1 MLTFG
6 KSLSVLIAV
15 SALYACGYKS
25 PNSEEFPHKHIQ
37 QLTPNISGIEFTWFK
52 TSDDMNRK
60 AINENFIVYNCPES
74 HVKQNPVKNF
84 KICTYDLNHDQ
95 QIQPHFIAAQTNQLI
110 DQIVTLNH
118 NHFLITIKT
127 FQSGVNDPMQAY
139 LFNAQ
144 TQNSTAMT
152 SFSYTAF
159 AQTILEQMVQEKT
172 YQKKV
177 LEYGTTVYFDPQ
189 YISAKA
195 AAEAQKEHKQQQQS
209 VIENF
214 KDIFRDKP
222 EQPKR
227 DFSPDDYLAQPA
239 EPFNLKLIQQLKL
252 YLQQHQAECYL
263 ILDHET
269 QLLKTPQ
276 SYLYSRDFSKFL
288 PQLEDEIRLPEC
300 KKPVELSTVNAK
312 YLKYQSIDDVQGS
325 GNHYIFWFTP
335 IGYDVFEIKQHG
347 QNKQFKLPIDTA
359 WIYQIRNK
367 LIISVDQTYYI
378 IPLSE

>member
-1 MLTFG
+1 M
-6 KSLSVLIAV
+6 A
-15 SALYACGYKS
+15 
-25 PNSEEFPHKHIQ
+25 
-37 QLTPNISGIEFTWFK
+37 
-52 TSDDMNRK
+52 R
-60 AINENFIVYNCPES
+60 
-74 HVKQNPVKNF
+74 
-84 KICTYDLNHDQ
+84 
-95 QIQPHFIAAQTNQLI
+95 
-110 DQIVTLNH
+110 
-118 NHFLITIKT
+118 
-127 FQSGVNDPMQAY
+127 
-139 LFNAQ
+139 
-144 TQNSTAMT
+144 
-152 SFSYTAF
+152 
-159 AQTILEQMVQEKT
+159 
-172 YQKKV
+172 
-177 LEYGTTVYFDPQ
+177 
-189 YISAKA
+189 
-195 AAEAQKEHKQQQQS
+195 
-209 VIENF
+209 
-214 KDIFRDKP
+214 R
-222 EQPKR
+222 
-227 DFSPDDYLAQPA
+227 
-239 EPFNLKLIQQLKL
+239 L

-300 KKPVELSTVNAK
+300 KKPVELSTVNTK

>member
-37 QLTPNISGIEFTWFK
+37 QLTPNISGIELKWFK
-52 TSDDMNRK
+52 TSDDINRK
-60 AINENFIVYNCPES
+60 AINENFIIYSCPES
-74 HVKQNPVKNF
+74 DVKQKPVKNF

-95 QIQPHFIAAQTNQLI
+95 QIQPHFITAQTNQFI
-110 DQIVTLNH
+110 DQMFALNH

-127 FQSGVNDPMQAY
+127 FQSGLNDPMQAY

-144 TQNSTAMT
+144 TQNLTAMT

-159 AQTILEQMVQEKT
+159 SQTILEKMVQEKT

-189 YISAKA
+189 YISAKE
-195 AAEAQKEHKQQQQS
+195 AAEAQEELKQQQQS

-214 KDIFRDKP
+214 KDIFRDRP
-222 EQPKR
+222 EEPKR
-227 DFSPDDYLAQPA
+227 DFSPDDNRVQPA

-252 YLQQHQAECYL
+252 YLQEYQAECYL
-263 ILDHET
+263 MVDPET

-276 SYLYSRDFSKFL
+276 SYIYSHDFSQFL
-288 PQLEDEIRLPEC
+288 PQLKNEIGLSEC
-300 KKPVELSTVNAK
+300 KKPAESSPVNAK
-312 YLKYQSIDDVQGS
+312 YLKYQSIDDVKGS
-325 GNHYIFWFTP
+325 GNHYVFWFTP

-347 QNKQFKLPIDTA
+347 QNKQFKLPIDSA
-359 WIYQIRNK
+359 WIYQSRNK
-367 LIISVDQTYYI
+367 LIISTDQTYYI
-378 IPLSE
+378 IPLY

>member
-6 KSLSVLIAV
+6 KSLSVLIAI

-37 QLTPNISGIEFTWFK
+37 RLTPNISEIELKWFK

-60 AINENFIVYNCPES
+60 AINENFIVYSCPES
-74 HVKQNPVKNF
+74 DLKQKPVKKF
-84 KICTYDLNHDQ
+84 RICTYDLNHDQ
-95 QIQPHFIAAQTNQLI
+95 QIKPHFIAAQTNQFI
-110 DQIVTLNH
+110 DQIFALNH

-127 FQSGVNDPMQAY
+127 FQSGLKDQMQAY

-144 TQNSTAMT
+144 TQNLTAMT

-159 AQTILEQMVQEKT
+159 SQTILEQMVKEKT

-195 AAEAQKEHKQQQQS
+195 AAEAQKELKQQQQS

-222 EQPKR
+222 EEPKR
-227 DFSPDDYLAQPA
+227 DFSPDDYRVQPA

-252 YLQQHQAECYL
+252 YLQQYQAECYL
-263 ILDHET
+263 MVDPET

-276 SYLYSRDFSKFL
+276 SYIYSRDFSQFL
-288 PQLEDEIRLPEC
+288 PQLENEIGLPEC
-300 KKPVELSTVNAK
+300 KKTAESSPVNAK
-312 YLKYQSIDDVQGS
+312 YLKYQSIDDVKGS
-325 GNHYIFWFTP
+325 GNHYVFWFTP

-347 QNKQFKLPIDTA
+347 QNKQFKLPIDSA
-359 WIYQIRNK
+359 WIYQSRNK
-367 LIISVDQTYYI
+367 LIISTDQTYYI
-378 IPLSE
+378 IPLY

>member
-6 KSLSVLIAV
+6 KSLTVLIAV

-37 QLTPNISGIEFTWFK
+37 QLTQNISGIELKWFN
-52 TSDDMNRK
+52 TSDDINRK
-60 AINENFIVYNCPES
+60 AINENFIIYSCPES
-74 HVKQNPVKNF
+74 DVKQKPVKNF

-95 QIQPHFIAAQTNQLI
+95 QIQPHSIAAQTNQFI
-110 DQIVTLNH
+110 DQMFALNH
-118 NHFLITIKT
+118 SHFLITIKT

-144 TQNSTAMT
+144 TQNLTALT

-159 AQTILEQMVQEKT
+159 SQTILEQMVQEKT

-189 YISAKA
+189 YISAKE
-195 AAEAQKEHKQQQQS
+195 AAEAQEELKQQQQS

-214 KDIFRDKP
+214 KDIFRDRP
-222 EQPKR
+222 EEPKR
-227 DFSPDDYLAQPA
+227 DFSPDDYRVQPA

-252 YLQQHQAECYL
+252 YLQQYQAECYL
-263 ILDHET
+263 MVDPET

-276 SYLYSRDFSKFL
+276 SYIYGHDFSQFL
-288 PQLEDEIRLPEC
+288 PQLEKELGLSEC
-300 KKPVELSTVNAK
+300 KKPAESSPVNAK
-312 YLKYQSIDDVQGS
+312 YLKYQSIDDVKGS
-325 GNHYIFWFTP
+325 GNHYVFWFTP

-347 QNKQFKLPIDTA
+347 QNKQFKLPIDSA
-359 WIYQIRNK
+359 WIYQSRNK
-367 LIISVDQTYYI
+367 LIIIYGQTYFV
-378 IPLSE
+378 IPLS

>member
-6 KSLSVLIAV
+6 KSLTVLIAV

-25 PNSEEFPHKHIQ
+25 PNSEEFPNKHIQ
-37 QLTPNISGIEFTWFK
+37 QLTPNISGIELKWFK
-52 TSDDMNRK
+52 TSDDINRK
-60 AINENFIVYNCPES
+60 AINENFIIYSCPES
-74 HVKQNPVKNF
+74 DVKQKPVKNF

-95 QIQPHFIAAQTNQLI
+95 QIQPHSIAAKTNQFI
-110 DQIVTLNH
+110 DQMFALNH
-118 NHFLITIKT
+118 SHFLITIKT

-144 TQNSTAMT
+144 TQNLTALT

-159 AQTILEQMVQEKT
+159 SQTILEQMVQEKT

-189 YISAKA
+189 YISAKE
-195 AAEAQKEHKQQQQS
+195 AAEAQEELKQQQQS

-214 KDIFRDKP
+214 KDIFRDRP
-222 EQPKR
+222 EEPKR
-227 DFSPDDYLAQPA
+227 DFSPDDYRVQPA

-252 YLQQHQAECYL
+252 YLQQYQAECYL
-263 ILDHET
+263 MVDPET

-276 SYLYSRDFSKFL
+276 SYIYGHDFSQFL
-288 PQLEDEIRLPEC
+288 PQLENEIGLSEC
-300 KKPVELSTVNAK
+300 KKPAESSPVNAK
-312 YLKYQSIDDVQGS
+312 YLKYQSIDDVKGS
-325 GNHYIFWFTP
+325 GNHYVFWFTP

-347 QNKQFKLPIDTA
+347 QNKQFKLPIDSA
-359 WIYQIRNK
+359 WIYQSRNK
-367 LIISVDQTYYI
+367 LIISTDQTYYI
-378 IPLSE
+378 IPLY

>member
-6 KSLSVLIAV
+6 KSLTVLIAV

-37 QLTPNISGIEFTWFK
+37 QLTPNISGIELKWFK
-52 TSDDMNRK
+52 TSDDINRK
-60 AINENFIVYNCPES
+60 AINENFIIYSCPES
-74 HVKQNPVKNF
+74 DVKQKPVKNF

-95 QIQPHFIAAQTNQLI
+95 QIQPHSIAAQTNQFI
-110 DQIVTLNH
+110 DQMFALNH

-144 TQNSTAMT
+144 TQNLTAMT

-159 AQTILEQMVQEKT
+159 SQTILEKMVQEKT

-189 YISAKA
+189 YISAKE
-195 AAEAQKEHKQQQQS
+195 AAEAQEELKQQQQS

-214 KDIFRDKP
+214 KDIFRDRP
-222 EQPKR
+222 EEPKR
-227 DFSPDDYLAQPA
+227 DFSPDDYRVQPA
-239 EPFNLKLIQQLKL
+239 EPFNLNLIQQLKL
-252 YLQQHQAECYL
+252 YLQEYQAECYL
-263 ILDHET
+263 MVDPET

-276 SYLYSRDFSKFL
+276 SYIYSHDFSQFL
-288 PQLEDEIRLPEC
+288 PQLKNEIGLSEC
-300 KKPVELSTVNAK
+300 KKPAESSPVNAK
-312 YLKYQSIDDVQGS
+312 YLKYQSIDDVKGS
-325 GNHYIFWFTP
+325 GNHYVFWFTP

-347 QNKQFKLPIDTA
+347 QNKQFKLPIDSA
-359 WIYQIRNK
+359 WIYQSRNK
-367 LIISVDQTYYI
+367 LIISTDQTYYI
-378 IPLSE
+378 IPLY

>member
-37 QLTPNISGIEFTWFK
+37 QLTPNISGIELKWFK
-52 TSDDMNRK
+52 TSDDINRK
-60 AINENFIVYNCPES
+60 AINENFIIYSCPES
-74 HVKQNPVKNF
+74 DVKQKPVKNF

-95 QIQPHFIAAQTNQLI
+95 QIQPHFITAQTNQFI
-110 DQIVTLNH
+110 DQMFALNH

-127 FQSGVNDPMQAY
+127 FQSGLNDPMQAY

-144 TQNSTAMT
+144 TQNLTAMT

-159 AQTILEQMVQEKT
+159 SQTILEKMVQEKT

-189 YISAKA
+189 YISAKE
-195 AAEAQKEHKQQQQS
+195 AAEAQEELKQQQQS

-214 KDIFRDKP
+214 KDIFRDRP
-222 EQPKR
+222 EEPKR
-227 DFSPDDYLAQPA
+227 DFSPDDYRVQPA

-252 YLQQHQAECYL
+252 YLQEYQAECYL
-263 ILDHET
+263 MVDPET

-276 SYLYSRDFSKFL
+276 SYIYSHDFSQFL
-288 PQLEDEIRLPEC
+288 PQLKNEIGLSEC
-300 KKPVELSTVNAK
+300 KKPAESSPVNAK
-312 YLKYQSIDDVQGS
+312 YLKYQSIDDVKGS
-325 GNHYIFWFTP
+325 GNHYVFWFTL

-347 QNKQFKLPIDTA
+347 QNKQFKLPIDSA
-359 WIYQIRNK
+359 WIYQSRNK
-367 LIISVDQTYYI
+367 LIISTDQTYYI
-378 IPLSE
+378 IPLY

>member
-37 QLTPNISGIEFTWFK
+37 QLTPNISGIELKWFK
-52 TSDDMNRK
+52 TSDDINRK
-60 AINENFIVYNCPES
+60 AINENFIIYSCPES
-74 HVKQNPVKNF
+74 DVKQKPVKNF

-95 QIQPHFIAAQTNQLI
+95 QIQPHFITAQTNQFI
-110 DQIVTLNH
+110 DQMFALNH

-127 FQSGVNDPMQAY
+127 FQSGLNDPMQAY

-144 TQNSTAMT
+144 TQNLTAMT

-159 AQTILEQMVQEKT
+159 SQTILEKMVQEKT

-189 YISAKA
+189 YISAKE
-195 AAEAQKEHKQQQQS
+195 AAEAQKELKLQQQS
-209 VIENF
+209 IIEGF
-214 KDIFRDKP
+214 MEIFRAG
-222 EQPKR
+222 PKEPQR
-227 DFSPDDYLAQPA
+227 DFSPDGYRVQPA
-239 EPFNLKLIQQLKL
+239 EPFNLKLLQQLKP
-252 YLQQHQAECYL
+252 YIQQHQIECYL
-263 ILDHET
+263 IIDRET
-269 QLLKTPQ
+269 QVLKTPQ
-276 SYLYSRDFSKFL
+276 GYVYSRDFSPVL
-288 PQLEDEIRLPEC
+288 PQLEKELGLHEC
-300 KKPVELSTVNAK
+300 KKPAEFPPINFK
-312 YLKYQSIDDVQGS
+312 YLKYQSIDDITGS

-335 IGYDVFEIKQHG
+335 IGYDVFEIKQRG

-359 WIYQIRNK
+359 WVYQIKNK
-367 LIISVDQTYYI
+367 LIIIYGQTYFV
-378 IPLSE
+378 IPLS

>member
-1 MLTFG
+1 
-6 KSLSVLIAV
+6 
-15 SALYACGYKS
+15 
-25 PNSEEFPHKHIQ
+25 
-37 QLTPNISGIEFTWFK
+37 
-52 TSDDMNRK
+52 
-60 AINENFIVYNCPES
+60 
-74 HVKQNPVKNF
+74 
-84 KICTYDLNHDQ
+84 
-95 QIQPHFIAAQTNQLI
+95 LI
-110 DQIVTLNH
+110 DQIVALNH

-127 FQSGVNDPMQAY
+127 FQSGVNNPMQAY

-144 TQNSTAMT
+144 TQNLTAMT
-152 SFSYTAF
+152 SFSYAAF
-159 AQTILEQMVQEKT
+159 SQTILEQMVQEKT

-177 LEYGTTVYFDPQ
+177 LEYDTTVYFDPQ

-209 VIENF
+209 VIKNF

-227 DFSPDDYLAQPA
+227 DFSPDDYPAQPA
-239 EPFNLKLIQQLKL
+239 EPFNLKLIQQLRL

-263 ILDHET
+263 ILEHET
-269 QLLKTPQ
+269 RLLKTPQ

-288 PQLEDEIRLPEC
+288 PQLKDEIRLPEC
-300 KKPVELSTVNAK
+300 KKPVELPTVNAK

-378 IPLSE
+378 IPLS

>member
-6 KSLSVLIAV
+6 KSLTVLIAV

-37 QLTPNISGIEFTWFK
+37 QLTPNISGIELKWFN
-52 TSDDMNRK
+52 TSDDINRK
-60 AINENFIVYNCPES
+60 AINENFIIYSCPES
-74 HVKQNPVKNF
+74 DVKQKPVKNF

-95 QIQPHFIAAQTNQLI
+95 QIQPHSIAAQTNQFI
-110 DQIVTLNH
+110 DQMFALNH
-118 NHFLITIKT
+118 SHFLITIKT

-144 TQNSTAMT
+144 TQNLTALT

-159 AQTILEQMVQEKT
+159 SQTILEQMVQEKT

-189 YISAKA
+189 YISAKE
-195 AAEAQKEHKQQQQS
+195 AAEAQEELKQQQQS

-214 KDIFRDKP
+214 KDIFRDRP
-222 EQPKR
+222 EEPKR
-227 DFSPDDYLAQPA
+227 DFSPDDYRVQPA

-252 YLQQHQAECYL
+252 YLQQYQAECYL
-263 ILDHET
+263 MVDPET

-276 SYLYSRDFSKFL
+276 SYIYGHDFSQFL
-288 PQLEDEIRLPEC
+288 PQLEKELGLSEC
-300 KKPVELSTVNAK
+300 KKPAESSPVNAK
-312 YLKYQSIDDVQGS
+312 YLKYQSIDDVKGS
-325 GNHYIFWFTP
+325 GNHYVFWFTP

-347 QNKQFKLPIDTA
+347 QNKQFKLPIDSA
-359 WIYQIRNK
+359 WIYQSRNK
-367 LIISVDQTYYI
+367 LIIIYGQTYFV
-378 IPLSE
+378 IPLS

>member
-25 PNSEEFPHKHIQ
+25 PNSEEFQHKHIQ
-37 QLTPNISGIEFTWFK
+37 QLTPNISGIELKWFK
-52 TSDDMNRK
+52 TSDDINRK
-60 AINENFIVYNCPES
+60 AINENFIIHSCPES
-74 HVKQNPVKNF
+74 DVKQKPVKNF

-95 QIQPHFIAAQTNQLI
+95 QIQPHFITAQTNQFI
-110 DQIVTLNH
+110 DQMFALNH

-127 FQSGVNDPMQAY
+127 FQSGLNDPMQAY

-144 TQNSTAMT
+144 TQNLTAMT

-159 AQTILEQMVQEKT
+159 SQTILEKMVQEKT

-189 YISAKA
+189 YISAKE
-195 AAEAQKEHKQQQQS
+195 AAEAQEELKQQQQS

-214 KDIFRDKP
+214 KDIFRDRP
-222 EQPKR
+222 EEPKR
-227 DFSPDDYLAQPA
+227 DFSPDDYRVQPA

-252 YLQQHQAECYL
+252 YLQEYQAECYL
-263 ILDHET
+263 MVDPET

-276 SYLYSRDFSKFL
+276 SYIYSHDFSQFL
-288 PQLEDEIRLPEC
+288 PQLKNEIGLSEC
-300 KKPVELSTVNAK
+300 KKPAESSPVNAK
-312 YLKYQSIDDVQGS
+312 YLKYQSIDDVKGS
-325 GNHYIFWFTP
+325 GNHYVFWFTP

-347 QNKQFKLPIDTA
+347 QNKQFKLPIDSA
-359 WIYQIRNK
+359 WIYQSRNK
-367 LIISVDQTYYI
+367 LIISTDQTYYI
-378 IPLSE
+378 IPLY

>member
-37 QLTPNISGIEFTWFK
+37 QLTPNISGIELKWFK
-52 TSDDMNRK
+52 TSDDINRK
-60 AINENFIVYNCPES
+60 AINENFIIYSCPES
-74 HVKQNPVKNF
+74 DVKQKPVKNF

-95 QIQPHFIAAQTNQLI
+95 QIQPHFITAQTNQFI
-110 DQIVTLNH
+110 DQMFALNH

-127 FQSGVNDPMQAY
+127 FQSGLNDPMQAY

-144 TQNSTAMT
+144 TQNLTAMT

-159 AQTILEQMVQEKT
+159 SQTILEKMVQEKT

-189 YISAKA
+189 YISAKE
-195 AAEAQKEHKQQQQS
+195 AAEAQEELKQQQQS

-214 KDIFRDKP
+214 KDIFRDRP
-222 EQPKR
+222 EEPKR
-227 DFSPDDYLAQPA
+227 DFSPDDYRVQPA

-252 YLQQHQAECYL
+252 YLQEYQAEC
-263 ILDHET
+263 
-269 QLLKTPQ
+269 
-276 SYLYSRDFSKFL
+276 
-288 PQLEDEIRLPEC
+288 
-300 KKPVELSTVNAK
+300 
-312 YLKYQSIDDVQGS
+312 
-325 GNHYIFWFTP
+325 
-335 IGYDVFEIKQHG
+335 
-347 QNKQFKLPIDTA
+347 
-359 WIYQIRNK
+359 
-367 LIISVDQTYYI
+367 
-378 IPLSE
+378 

>member
-6 KSLSVLIAV
+6 KSLTVLIAV

-37 QLTPNISGIEFTWFK
+37 QLTPNISGIELKWFN
-52 TSDDMNRK
+52 TSDDINRK
-60 AINENFIVYNCPES
+60 AINENFIIYSCPES
-74 HVKQNPVKNF
+74 DVKQKPVKNF

-95 QIQPHFIAAQTNQLI
+95 QIQPHSIAAQTNQFI
-110 DQIVTLNH
+110 DQMFALNH

-144 TQNSTAMT
+144 TQNLTAMT

-159 AQTILEQMVQEKT
+159 SQTILEQMVQEKT

-189 YISAKA
+189 YISAKE
-195 AAEAQKEHKQQQQS
+195 AAEAQEELKQQQQS

-214 KDIFRDKP
+214 KDIFRDRP
-222 EQPKR
+222 EEPKR
-227 DFSPDDYLAQPA
+227 DFSPDDYRVQPA

-252 YLQQHQAECYL
+252 YLQQYQAECYL
-263 ILDHET
+263 MVDPET

-276 SYLYSRDFSKFL
+276 SYIYSHDFSQFL
-288 PQLEDEIRLPEC
+288 PQLENKIGLSEC
-300 KKPVELSTVNAK
+300 KKPAESSPVNAK
-312 YLKYQSIDDVQGS
+312 YLKYQSIDDVKGS
-325 GNHYIFWFTP
+325 GNHYVFWFTP

-347 QNKQFKLPIDTA
+347 QNKQFKLPIDSA
-359 WIYQIRNK
+359 WIYQSRNK
-367 LIISVDQTYYI
+367 LIISTDQTYYI
-378 IPLSE
+378 IPLY

>member
-6 KSLSVLIAV
+6 KSLTVLIAV

-37 QLTPNISGIEFTWFK
+37 QLTPNISGIELKWFK
-52 TSDDMNRK
+52 TSDDINRK
-60 AINENFIVYNCPES
+60 AINENFIIYSCPES
-74 HVKQNPVKNF
+74 DVKQKPVKNF

-95 QIQPHFIAAQTNQLI
+95 QIQPHFITAKTNQFI
-110 DQIVTLNH
+110 DQMFALNH

-144 TQNSTAMT
+144 TQNLTAMT

-159 AQTILEQMVQEKT
+159 SQTILEQMVQEKT

-189 YISAKA
+189 YISAKE
-195 AAEAQKEHKQQQQS
+195 AAEAQEELKQQQQS

-214 KDIFRDKP
+214 KDIFRDRP
-222 EQPKR
+222 EEPKR
-227 DFSPDDYLAQPA
+227 DFSPDDYRVQPA

-252 YLQQHQAECYL
+252 YLQQYQAECYL
-263 ILDHET
+263 MVDPET

-276 SYLYSRDFSKFL
+276 SYIYSHDFSQFL
-288 PQLEDEIRLPEC
+288 PQLENEIGLSEC
-300 KKPVELSTVNAK
+300 KKPAESSPVNAK
-312 YLKYQSIDDVQGS
+312 YLKYQSIDDVKGS
-325 GNHYIFWFTP
+325 GNHYVFWFTP

-347 QNKQFKLPIDTA
+347 QNKQFKLPIDSA
-359 WIYQIRNK
+359 WIYQSRNK
-367 LIISVDQTYYI
+367 LIIIYGQTYFV
-378 IPLSE
+378 IPLS